1 MKQPGPLEMGKQMGV
16 IVSCPQCGTQYSVE
30 RERLGRRSKCAK
42 CGAAFVLSAPVE
54 PAPSV
59 VSEQV
64 AEPNIEDFA
73 AIPQFEIVPPAKR
86 VRTPAP
92 PQPAAV
98 ATAGAAGPSFW
109 ALRLLARS
117 YEVFAV
123 ISLVAIMIP
132 LVLMVQALVQFPT
145 LASLVVLR
153 YCLAIVSLLASALI
167 MFLIAQL
174 VRLILQVE
182 QNTRETSIACQRLA
196 EHLCA
201 IESAD

>member
-1 MKQPGPLEMGKQMGV
+1 LTAPAGPPPS
-16 IVSCPQCGTQYSVE
+16 IVDE
-30 RERLGRRSKCAK
+30 R
-42 CGAAFVLSAPVE
+42 VTE
-54 PAPSV
+54 PS
-59 VSEQV
+59 
-64 AEPNIEDFA
+64 IEEFS
-73 AIPQFEIVPPAKR
+73 AIPQFDIVPPAKR
-86 VRTPAP
+86 ARATPP
-92 PQPAAV
+92 SQPAVVMPA
-98 ATAGAAGPSFW
+98 AGAGPSFW

-145 LASLVVLR
+145 LASLVLLR
-153 YCLAIVSLLASALI
+153 YGLAIVSLLASALI

-182 QNTRETSIACQRLA
+182 QNTRETSVACQRLA

-201 IESAD
+201 VESVD